1 MSAFDTKDY
10 GFVKTDN
17 IFGGKAPSPVWD
29 TQSNFGVDYGGVPSY
44 NWGSTTG
51 INTDLINDLSYGR
64 SGSSGPD
71 WLGKGLEALNK
82 AMGYKSQSAGG
93 YGSTDRDYRG
103 YGSNAAQV
111 ARGRGYTMYMPGAT
125 QKTTQSGGSRGIG
138 SAIGT
143 IAGIGASFIPG
154 VGAAAAAAMPAAGGA
169 LGSLFG

>member
-1 MSAFDTKDY
+1 MSAFDTTDY

-17 IFGGKAPSPVWD
+17 IFGGRAPTPVWD
-29 TQSNFGVDYGGVPSY
+29 TQSNFGVNYGGVPSY
-44 NWGSTTG
+44 SWGSTNNMNTG
-51 INTDLINDLSYGR
+51 LINNISYGR
-64 SGSSGPD
+64 AGDTSGPD

-82 AMGYKSQSAGG
+82 ALAYKGQNST
-93 YGSTDRDYRG
+93 GSLADYRG
-103 YGSNAAQV
+103 YGSNAAT
-111 ARGRGYTMYMPGAT
+111 ATRGRGYTMYMPGAT
-125 QKTTQSGGSRGIG
+125 QKSTQSGGSRGIG